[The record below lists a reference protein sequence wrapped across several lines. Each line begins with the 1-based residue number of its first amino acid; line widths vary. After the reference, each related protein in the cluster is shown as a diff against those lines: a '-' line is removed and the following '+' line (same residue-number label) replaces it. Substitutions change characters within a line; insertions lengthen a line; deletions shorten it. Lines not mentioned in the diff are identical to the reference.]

1 MFVVFL
7 SNRVHPDG
15 KGDVTPL
22 RARVATI
29 AASAITDVPA
39 DLRGRRRSGRGA
51 TSGRQARPP
60 PPPGRRRC

>member
-29 AASAITDVPA
+29 AASAVTSLPA
-39 DLRGRRRSGRGA
+39 AARTATYTGRDFGPSGTMSGQRR
-51 TSGRQARPP
+51 
-60 PPPGRRRC
+60 RRRC